1 MLEGGTLDT
10 MYYFT
15 LVKEDMMET
24 DCGVLILLQAQGC
37 PVDAGETGERL
48 SSKAVGILIPPLS
61 ATGVLF

>member
-24 DCGVLILLQAQGC
+24 DCGILVLLQA
-37 PVDAGETGERL
+37 
-48 SSKAVGILIPPLS
+48 
-61 ATGVLF
+61 